1 MDENDIKE
9 LIKELETL
17 KVEKNNFLLQ
27 QENDKKVIDEL
38 SKKNN
43 ELSIVNKNF
52 VSVFKNWK
60 VDTNE
65 KDNSVKMSIS
75 ERREQLK
82 KQIK

>member
-52 VSVFKNWK
+52 VSVFKN
-60 VDTNE
+60 
-65 KDNSVKMSIS
+65 
-75 ERREQLK
+75 
-82 KQIK
+82 